1 MTTLGAGCESNAG
14 AKSLLTATLGAGCIL
29 GVIGV
34 TTCKGSCCGA
44 DGPMLDC
51 NRGER
56 RKGVLM
62 GKVFTSLLTCEV
74 GTFCSMEFPL

>member
-1 MTTLGAGCESNAG
+1 MTTLGAGCESNTS
-14 AKSLLTATLGAGCIL
+14 AKSLLTTTLGAGYIL
-29 GVIGV
+29 GVLGV

-56 RKGVLM
+56 RKGVLT
-62 GKVFTSLLTCEV
+62 GKVGTSLLTWEV
-74 GTFCSMEFPL
+74 GTFRSMEFPL